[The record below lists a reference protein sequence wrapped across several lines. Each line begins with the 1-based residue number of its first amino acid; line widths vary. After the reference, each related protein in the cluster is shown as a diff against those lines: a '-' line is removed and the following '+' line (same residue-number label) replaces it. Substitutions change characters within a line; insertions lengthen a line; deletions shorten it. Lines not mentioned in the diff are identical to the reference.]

1 MVQVIRFLWSAH
13 DKIQH
18 FCAPPWHLALLG
30 GRRSSRAPGTSV
42 PASGHVPSQHTNET
56 GWHIWEPRHGAPKH
70 TSSLQTGNSLS
81 EGTNPIYFSDPSEYI
96 QTNTSSQLPCATQL
110 VAVLQAVGFGL
121 GAWDAVCLCHFL
133 TVQFARIS
141 SVWVI
146 QNSAGR
152 NTSFSIWAKG
162 REEWETLRRDL
173 ENYKSISLTSCL
185 ESELMSVW
193 KQLEK
198 HV

>member
-1 MVQVIRFLWSAH
+1 MGCAKTFPGSFLCSTSTVVWGCPNRMLQPVPKNLPDDRSAH

-121 GAWDAVCLCHFL
+121 GA
-133 TVQFARIS
+133 
-141 SVWVI
+141 
-146 QNSAGR
+146 
-152 NTSFSIWAKG
+152 
-162 REEWETLRRDL
+162 
-173 ENYKSISLTSCL
+173 
-185 ESELMSVW
+185 
-193 KQLEK
+193 
-198 HV
+198 